1 MNIHSG
7 KHIDTGEP
15 QNNQSPFYQREHET
29 HEVLNQAGDL
39 ANYNAYTSDQALQ
52 EAISVFDG
60 GWATARLKACGG
72 LVGSERVQH
81 LARAANRN
89 EPELRTHDRFGHRID
104 QVEFHPAYHELMDM
118 VFSSETHSLAW
129 TEKRIGGH
137 VARAALSYLWNQGEN
152 GICCP
157 MGMTF
162 ASVGALRHDPA
173 LAAEWEPLI
182 MRAGY
187 DSRPI
192 HARDKSAI
200 TVGMAMTEKQ
210 GGSDLRKTQST
221 ARPAGS
227 RTGSGAD
234 YLITGHK
241 WFFSVPMSDVFLT
254 LAQTE
259 NGVSCFLAP
268 GWLPDGS
275 RNNLRIQRLK
285 EKCGNRSNAS
295 SEVEFKDLHAVMVG
309 PEGRGIRTIIEM
321 AHYTRLDFA
330 VGSSG
335 LMRQALVQAL
345 HHTSSRTSFG
355 ERIID
360 QPVMANVAA
369 DLAVESEAQMWL
381 GMRLACTLD
390 HQDTSEHER
399 LLSRIATP
407 MAKYWSCKQAP
418 MFVVEALECHGGNG
432 FIEDHLMARLYREAP
447 LNGIWEGTGNII
459 CLDVVRAVQR
469 EPATVDAV
477 MEEIRLGLSDDPGLA
492 VHANDLEKRLRRL
505 PDNQGEARHTV
516 EMMAHTLQASLLRR
530 FAPAAVSDAFL
541 ASRLNG
547 HWGRAFGTLPGG
559 MDTRAIIER
568 ARVQA

>member
-1 MNIHSG
+1 MNM
-7 KHIDTGEP
+7 
-15 QNNQSPFYQREHET
+15 YYET
-29 HEVLNQAGDL
+29 HEVVNQAGDL
-39 ANYNAYTSDQALQ
+39 VNYNAFTSDLALTQAVD
-52 EAISVFDG
+52 VFNAQ
-60 GWATARLKACGG
+60 WATPKLRACGE
-72 LVGSERVQH
+72 LVGSERVQQ
-81 LARAANRN
+81 LARTANRN

-129 TEKRIGGH
+129 TEKQPGGH

-152 GICCP
+152 GVCCP

-187 DSRPI
+187 DSRPLP
-192 HARDKSAI
+192 ARDKRAI

-210 GGSDLRKTQST
+210 GGSDLRKTRTT
-221 ARPAGS
+221 ARPAS
-227 RTGSGAD
+227 ARTGSGAD
-234 YLITGHK
+234 YLLTGHK

-259 NGVSCFLAP
+259 TGVSCFLAP
-268 GWLPDGS
+268 GWLPDGR

-295 SEVEFKDLHAVMVG
+295 SEVEFQDLHAVMVG
-309 PEGRGIRTIIEM
+309 EEGRGIRTIIEM
-321 AHYTRLDFA
+321 AHFTRLDFA

-345 HHTSSRTSFG
+345 HHTSSRSSFG
-355 ERIID
+355 ERIVD
-360 QPVMANVAA
+360 QPVMANVVA

-381 GMRLACTLD
+381 SMRLAQTLD
-390 HQDTSEHER
+390 HQDADEKER

-432 FIEDHLMARLYREAP
+432 FIEDHMMARLYREAP

-469 EPATVDAV
+469 EPETVDAV
-477 MEEIRLGLSDDPGLA
+477 MEEIRAGLDDDPQLA
-492 VHANDLEKRLRRL
+492 ACADRVEERLRRL
-505 PDNQGEARHTV
+505 PDHQGEARHTV
-516 EMMAHTLQASLLRR
+516 EIMAHALQGSLLRR
-530 FAPAAVSDAFL
+530 YAPAAVSDAFL
-541 ASRLNG
+541 ASRLTG
-547 HWGRAFGTLPGG
+547 HSGRAFGTLPAQV
-559 MDTRAIIER
+559 DTRAIIER
-568 ARVQA
+568 ASVRHG